1 MHGSY
6 AYVVLQDLPPATGGA
21 GERWFRNEEEVTA
34 KKGKNNVWWCHC
46 KLLLLFCGSVFRL
59 WFWSGTSVA
68 VFISGCLA
76 FYKEIHVCV
85 RVRERERERCSQ
97 ASHAYMYSRGRPCE
111 NNNFSFFF
119 FFCNNKLVCFFNR
132 TGLFF
137 FFF

>member
-6 AYVVLQDLPPATGGA
+6 AYVVLQDLPPATGGP

-76 FYKEIHVCV
+76 FYKEIHVS
-85 RVRERERERCSQ
+85 ERERERDVLRPHT
-97 ASHAYMYSRGRPCE
+97 HACTRVGGQVKITILVP
-111 NNNFSFFF
+111 FFF
-119 FFCNNKLVCFFNR
+119 VIIN
-132 TGLFF
+132 
-137 FFF
+137 